1 VPLVEALLRWR
12 LPDGRLASPDD
23 FLTVAEDSGLI
34 VEISDW
40 VLRSAVAA
48 AARWRRGG
56 WTDVRVAINVSP
68 RQVAAPDFAMR
79 LVGLLDEAGL
89 PPGCIEIE
97 LTEHVLQTGEGT
109 IDTLR
114 ALRTRGIG
122 IALDDF
128 GTGYSTLASLE
139 QLPFTRV
146 KLDRSLIAR
155 IDTADRSLA
164 IAQTIIELCR
174 RLGLEITAEGV
185 ERVEQLAIL
194 ARVPGMHVQG
204 YLLSR
209 PLSEDAVR
217 REIANLPARM
227 QALNLAPAITATSS
241 RGKRVA
247 SA

>member
-1 VPLVEALLRWR
+1 
-12 LPDGRLASPDD
+12 
-23 FLTVAEDSGLI
+23 

-40 VLRSAVAA
+40 VLQSAIAA
-48 AARWRRGG
+48 AAQWRQGG

-68 RQVAAPDFAMR
+68 RQVAAPDFATR
-79 LVGLLDEAGL
+79 VVGLLDEAGL
-89 PPGCIEIE
+89 PPSCIEIE
-97 LTEHVLQTGEGT
+97 LTEQVLQTGEAT

-114 ALRTRGIG
+114 ALRSRGIG

-185 ERVEQLAIL
+185 ERVEQFAIL
-194 ARVPGMHVQG
+194 ARSSGMHVQG

-209 PLSEDAVR
+209 PVSADAVR

-227 QALNLAPAITATSS
+227 EALRLAPETTASAP
-241 RGKRVA
+241 RGRRVA